1 DNEMTVDEPDQLL
14 GHNLIVVGFQH
25 DHFDRTRANASHIV
39 QSCSYQLRRSE
50 GPVHAGQERPVLLDT
65 VTLPH
70 LIGHPREGLAGH
82 LRYDMTLH
90 MVTHVDLGQQQAAS
104 ADPVNPHTV
113 LLDYVVPDTATAQDT
128 ATDRLNVLQFVIPN
142 LHVLDLVNLTQK
154 QHLDRSRALTLVE
167 IPAAELTTPETRT
180 PAQQTRLQDIT
191 RSDLPMSQVQ
201 VLTDAILGAGIH
213 VHREDVFTRSYHQNT
228 MRLTGIHLHFRDAS
242 PFGNVAH
249 YHYCWAH
256 GTTRAGAAGILK
268 DRLLRPNSCSSGSDF
283 PSYGAQGHL
292 NEDNANELLRKLY
305 RIGKGQQAAVILGEY
320 SGNVAHARTD
330 AGGVSEIQRLC
341 RHHGAVRGGY
351 WAFHAAHSTIRQI
364 IV

>member
-1 DNEMTVDEPDQLL
+1 NLSRTFIDQISANKMQAGPADNQMTVDEPDQIL

-50 GPVHAGQERPVLLDT
+50 G
-65 VTLPH
+65 
-70 LIGHPREGLAGH
+70 LAGH

-90 MVTHVDLGQQQAAS
+90 MVTHVDLGQQHAAS

-113 LLDYVVPDTATAQDT
+113 LLDYVVPDTATAQDI

-142 LHVLDLVNLTQK
+142 LHVLDL
-154 QHLDRSRALTLVE
+154 DIIRSVD
-167 IPAAELTTPETRT
+167 
-180 PAQQTRLQDIT
+180 Q
-191 RSDLPMSQVQ
+191 DLPMSQVQ

-268 DRLLRPNSCSSGSDF
+268 DRLLRPNSWSSGSSF
-283 PSYGAQGHL
+283 GFFGYGAQGHL
-292 NEDNANELLRKLY
+292 NEYNANELLRKLY

-341 RHHGAVRGGY
+341 RHHGAVRGDY
-351 WAFHAAHSTIRQI
+351 WAFHAAHSTNRQI
-364 IV
+364 IVV